1 MAVVRARNVESF
13 RPAALRHSAL
23 WESTLDSLRLA
34 ILRGE
39 LPPGAQLV
47 EVDLAARLGV
57 SRGPVR
63 EALRRLELEG
73 LVENQP
79 RRGAFVVGMTERDVH
94 EIYSLRIVLET
105 FAIELAALQGT
116 REGVEQ
122 LRHHIEQMRE
132 GLGHKRSHAVAEHD
146 MAFHRQLI
154 DMAAHRR
161 LLAVWTL
168 VAAPVHALLSVADT
182 VYTDMPTAVDQHELL
197 VGAIERRDPR
207 DASSLLRQHLLS
219 GERIVL
225 HVVQGAEGRDPGVAR
240 LVP

>member
-13 RPAALRHSAL
+13 RPETLRHSAL

-73 LVENQP
+73 LVDNQP

-105 FAIELAALQGT
+105 FAIELAALRSTG
-116 REGVEQ
+116 EGVAR
-122 LRHHIEQMRE
+122 LRHHIEEMRE
-132 GLGHKRSHAVAEHD
+132 GLRQARHHVIAEHD

-154 DMAAHRR
+154 DMADHRR
-161 LLAVWTL
+161 LLAVWTI
-168 VAAPVHALLSVADT
+168 VAVPVHALLSVADT
-182 VYTDMPTAVDQHELL
+182 VYTDMPTAIEQHGLL
-197 VGAIERRDPR
+197 VDAIERHDPAH
-207 DASSLLRQHLLS
+207 ASSLLREHLLS
-219 GERIVL
+219 GEQIVL
-225 HVVQGAEGRDPGVAR
+225 NVVRGRE
-240 LVP
+240 